1 MSDDQDRR
9 EPEHDPEDAAEP
21 LVMLAFGVFLYGAL
35 VIGALLWLSSRDR
48 LGAIAELSIGA
59 RGLLAGS
66 GVGLVVG
73 LVGAALADVLSRRVR
88 GLEQLRAAS
97 ERLFVRWDERVGVA
111 FSLLAAFAEEL
122 FFRLAVQDAWGL
134 LAMVALCVLLHM
146 PFGGLRWLG
155 VVLVH
160 ALTLGLLVELGF
172 GLLGATTAHAILN
185 YLSLR
190 RIQLS

>member
-1 MSDDQDRR
+1 MSDGEDRR
-9 EPEHDPEDAAEP
+9 EPEQDPEDAAEP
-21 LVMLAFGVFLYGAL
+21 LLMLAFGVVIYGAL
-35 VIGALLWLSSRDR
+35 VIGALLWLWSCDR

-59 RGLLAGS
+59 HGLLAGS
-66 GVGLVVG
+66 GAGLVVG
-73 LVGAALADVLSRRVR
+73 LVGAYLADVLSRRVG
-88 GLEQLRAAS
+88 GLEQLRAAT
-97 ERLFVRWDERVGVA
+97 ERLFVRWDERIGVA
-111 FSLLAAFAEEL
+111 FALLAAFAEEL
-122 FFRLAVQDAWGL
+122 FFRLAVQDACGL

-146 PFGGLRWLG
+146 PFGGLRWLC

-160 ALTLGLLVELGF
+160 ALTLGLLVEFGF

>member
-1 MSDDQDRR
+1 M
-9 EPEHDPEDAAEP
+9 
-21 LVMLAFGVFLYGAL
+21 
-35 VIGALLWLSSRDR
+35 IGALLWLSSRDR

-88 GLEQLRAAS
+88 GLEPLRAAS

-160 ALTLGLLVELGF
+160 ALTLGLLVECGF